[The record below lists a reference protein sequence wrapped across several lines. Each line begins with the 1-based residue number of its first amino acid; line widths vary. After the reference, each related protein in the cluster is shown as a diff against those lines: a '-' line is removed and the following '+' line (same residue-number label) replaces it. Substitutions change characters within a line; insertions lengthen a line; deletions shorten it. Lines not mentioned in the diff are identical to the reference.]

1 MKRTIIL
8 LISVITIIS
17 CSKKENS
24 EANLLSP
31 EAKKTESINIVR
43 KKMNDSI
50 AILNEQNNFG
60 DLSGTHQLKFSSDET
75 SAFSG
80 TASFEKTGRDLYDLT
95 GNAHSGKNTL
105 EIKGSVKRVSEKHL
119 NFEGIITQKINGTTY
134 IRSKKTTFFD
144 EGKGKFWRLQNKIN
158 DAGFVDYIDIYF

>member
-60 DLSGTHQLKFSSDET
+60 DLSGTHQLKFSS
-75 SAFSG
+75 
-80 TASFEKTGRDLYDLT
+80 Y
-95 GNAHSGKNTL
+95 
-105 EIKGSVKRVSEKHL
+105 
-119 NFEGIITQKINGTTY
+119 
-134 IRSKKTTFFD
+134 
-144 EGKGKFWRLQNKIN
+144 
-158 DAGFVDYIDIYF
+158 